1 MIKFLREHMIF
12 TIIIA
17 FWLLGLFTFAT
28 YMTFTATDPTQF
40 NVVYG
45 IVNGVVA
52 VAIGVWK
59 WREGTISNR
68 SKNITGD
75 IEDDQDSR

>member
-1 MIKFLREHMIF
+1 MIF

-40 NVVYG
+40 N
-45 IVNGVVA
+45 GVA
-52 VAIGVWK
+52 PNFQEIQSANLNTFKLPFKASPIPGFK
-59 WREGTISNR
+59 YYIKAE
-68 SKNITGD
+68 
-75 IEDDQDSR
+75 